1 MRIDGLVSNLLQRN
15 GSDLQLKVGAPAV
28 RVRGLLD
35 YLEGY
40 EVLRPMD
47 TEELLKEIIPQNL
60 VGELEEELGAAPDQQ
75 GAEEAQFG
83 LRGALAI

>member
-1 MRIDGLVSNLLQRN
+1 MRIDGLVSSLLQRN

-28 RVRGLLD
+28 RVRGLLY

-60 VGELEEELGAAPDQQ
+60 VGELEEELGAAPAQQ
-75 GAEEAQFG
+75 GAEAQFG